1 MQRRRHGVGFA
12 SERRNMKGRLWLSG
26 AMAALGTC
34 LLLAA
39 AMAGSAAGGNERSD
53 GSERRGGTWRIVLTS
68 DFDHWD
74 PALAYFTHSWNM
86 GLATQLRMYYYP
98 MVSDRRNQRVQP
110 MAARG
115 FPRISNR
122 GRRYTIQ
129 IKRGFRFSN
138 GAAVTAHNFARALQR
153 GKNNALQ
160 SPASSFLDDV
170 RGWRVVRNYT
180 LVINLRVVAPD
191 FLARLTMPFFSAVH
205 GSVPVN
211 AEPTSAPYHSAGP
224 YYLVEWTKG
233 QSARAIRNPHWN
245 RNTQPRRSLG
255 IPANIDQITWRVVP
269 SLATQRLMCDRDE
282 ADICGAPTAQYDEI
296 ARAHGINRT
305 GGRFHVRPDLLVW
318 RIDMNNDQPLFR
330 NNARLRRA
338 VNHALN
344 RGFMV
349 AQHGAFAGRITDQF
363 LPYGMP
369 GFREARVYPAVNL
382 TRARALAQGQTRSGR
397 AIMYTFNVGQGPA
410 IAQSVQFQLNQ
421 IGINVEVRQFTRVV
435 QNTRAATRGEPFDM
449 TVEGWHADYPDPA
462 NFINVLLDGRRIQ
475 AENNVNTSYYRGQ
488 GTPRFYAKLDRAYR
502 TAGSSRL
509 RQYGALDAEMMRT
522 GAPSAPY
529 ISGNIRNFLS
539 PSAGCYGY
547 SPQTGHILVQVCKR

>member
-1 MQRRRHGVGFA
+1 MQRRHHGVGFA

-110 MAARG
+110 MAAAG

-122 GRRYTIQ
+122 GRRYTIR

-224 YYLVEWTKG
+224 YYLAEWTKG
-233 QSARAIRNPHWN
+233 QSARAIRNPFWN

-369 GFREARVYPAVNL
+369 GFREARLYPAVNM

-539 PSAGCYGY
+539 PSASCYGY
-547 SPQTGHILVQVCKR
+547 SPQTGHILVQVCKK

>member
-1 MQRRRHGVGFA
+1 
-12 SERRNMKGRLWLSG
+12 MKGRLWLSG

-74 PALAYFTHSWNM
+74 PSLAYFTHSWNM
-86 GLATQLRMYYYP
+86 GLATQLRMFYYP
-98 MVSDRRNQRVQP
+98 MVNDRRNQRVRP
-110 MAARG
+110 MAAVG

-122 GRRYTIQ
+122 GRTYMIR

-138 GAAVTAHNFARALQR
+138 GSAVTAHNFARALAR

-170 RGWRVVRNYT
+170 RSWRVVRNYT
-180 LVINLRVVAPD
+180 LVVRLRVVAPD

-205 GSVPVN
+205 GSVPIN
-211 AEPTSAPYHSAGP
+211 SEPQNAPYHSAGP
-224 YYLVEWTKG
+224 YYLVEWNKR
-233 QSARAIRNPHWN
+233 QSARAIRNPFWN
-245 RNTQPRRSLG
+245 RNRQPWRALQ
-255 IPANIDQITWRVVP
+255 IPANIDAVTWRVVP
-269 SLATQRLMCDRDE
+269 DLATQRLMCDRDE

-305 GGRFHVRPDLLVW
+305 GGRFHVRPDLLIW

-338 VNHALN
+338 VNHAVN

-369 GFREARVYPAVNL
+369 GFREARIYPAVNL

-397 AIMYTFNVGQGPA
+397 AIMYTFNRAQGPA

-421 IGINVEVRQFTRVV
+421 IGINVEVRQFDRVV

-475 AENNVNTSYYRGQ
+475 AENNVNSSYYRGQ

-502 TAGSSRL
+502 TAGTSRL
-509 RQYGALDAEMMRT
+509 RQYGALDIEMMRT